1 MDDDFND
8 NQRIVKSKNTTAE
21 SSEKEN
27 AASMLE
33 QFQVMALKQ
42 FKGGGDFDLS
52 VFSAEQKDK
61 LLDIMSK
68 NEDHAYEY
76 SKLKIKS
83 SESIVSK
90 KIDASIVDQKTRR
103 WVILFIIGVLFIIGL
118 AILIFKDKFF
128 ISYLTF
134 VAGLMGGTGLR
145 FLFDKKNITV
155 SSTPDSGDP
164 E

>member
-1 MDDDFND
+1 MNDDLNG
-8 NQRIVKSKNTTAE
+8 NQRIVESQDTTGK
-21 SSEKEN
+21 SSEKKK
-27 AASMLE
+27 AASTLE

-52 VFSAEQKDK
+52 AFSMEQKDK

-76 SKLKIKS
+76 GKLRIKS
-83 SESIVSK
+83 SESIASK
-90 KIDASIVDQKTRR
+90 QIDASIVDQKTRR
-103 WVILFIIGVLFIIGL
+103 WVALVVIGVLFIIGL
-118 AILIFKDKFF
+118 VILIFKDNFF

-134 VAGLMGGTGLR
+134 VAGLIGGTGLKSW
-145 FLFDKKNITV
+145 FDKKNTTIN
-155 SSTPDSGDP
+155 STSNSADS